1 MTIIF
6 IDTFNFQYN
15 HLLPNK
21 KLKSI
26 RHKLI
31 TMITNFSLSSN
42 FELYTCNFH
51 YQFYFEK

>member
-1 MTIIF
+1 MMPVLF
-6 IDTFNFQYN
+6 IDIFNFQYT

-31 TMITNFSLSSN
+31 TIITIFSLSNN
-42 FELYTCNFH
+42 FELYTCNF
-51 YQFYFEK
+51 